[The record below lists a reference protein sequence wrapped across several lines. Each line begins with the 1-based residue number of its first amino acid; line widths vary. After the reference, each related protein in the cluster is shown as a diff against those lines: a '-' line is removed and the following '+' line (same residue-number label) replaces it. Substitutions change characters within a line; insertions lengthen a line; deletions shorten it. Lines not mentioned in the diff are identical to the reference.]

1 MISSIA
7 GYYMDELDEWKEA
20 IDLHLEEINEL
31 EEWLNQVF
39 RSNTITHL
47 AAKVEHYMN
56 QLLLSDENLKALRL
70 QMKGMEK
77 DLLKDQAPIGNE
89 LLSEQSKQHQKEL
102 RKVLYKLE
110 KELLDIRYNCDEF
123 LAETITLQNKNGS
136 NS

>member
-31 EEWLNQVF
+31 EEWLNQII

-56 QLLLSDENLKALRL
+56 QLLLSGQNLKALRER
-70 QMKGMEK
+70 MEEAERP
-77 DLLKDQAPIGNE
+77 LFIDQAPINNA
-89 LLSEQSKQHQKEL
+89 LLTETSKHHQKEL
-102 RKVLYKLE
+102 RKTLYSLE

-123 LAETITLQNKNGS
+123 LAETITAQNIKS
-136 NS
+136 SDT